1 MNHHNMGPSAASR
14 WMECTASVKATEG
27 MEQEPSR
34 AAAEGTVAH
43 TVTELLRLGR
53 IADARDMEGQ
63 VIEQDGFQIT
73 VDEEMVIHANAF
85 AEFCVKLPGEAHVEE
100 QVSLNPWIPGG
111 FGTADH
117 VAIGDGVIHV
127 VDFKYGKGVKVDARG
142 NVQMRLYAL
151 GAVHSLGWL
160 YGIDG
165 PKGHKW
171 TVKTT
176 IYQPR
181 IGHIDTEE
189 LPLEELLEWGRTV
202 VRPAAIEAQSDEGR
216 FKAGKHCRFCLLSG
230 SCAEQARHY
239 RQEVLGDFEDLT
251 AATLSDEQLGELL
264 DEMDML
270 KKWMTS
276 IEQEAKARAQQ
287 GRPPVGS
294 DGPYKLVE
302 GRKRREWT
310 FESDAEFVLKHHLG
324 EQAYEKTLLSPA
336 KAEKALGKGVDISDL
351 IRQLPGA
358 PTLVPAS
365 DKREPIPSADGDF
378 DNLEQS

>member
-63 VIEQDGFQIT
+63 VIEQDGFEIT
-73 VDEEMVIHANAF
+73 VDEEM
-85 AEFCVKLPGEAHVEE
+85 
-100 QVSLNPWIPGG
+100 
-111 FGTADH
+111 
-117 VAIGDGVIHV
+117 DGVIHV
-127 VDFKYGKGVKVDARG
+127 VDFKYGKGVKVDAQR

-270 KKWMTS
+270 KKWLTS

>member
-176 IYQPR
+176 VYQPR

>member
-1 MNHHNMGPSAASR
+1 VNHHNMGPSAASR
-14 WMECTASVKATEG
+14 WMQCTASVKATEG
-27 MEQEPSR
+27 MEQAASR

-63 VIEQDGFQIT
+63 VVEQEGFQIT

-85 AEFCVKLPGEAHVEE
+85 AEFCAKLPGEAHVEE
-100 QVSLNPWIPGG
+100 QVSLDPWIPGG
-111 FGTADH
+111 FGTTDH

-127 VDFKYGKGVKVDARG
+127 VDFKYGKGVKVDAWG
-142 NVQMRLYAL
+142 NAQMRLYAL

-165 PKGHKW
+165 PNGHPW

-176 IYQPR
+176 VYQPR
-181 IGHIDTEE
+181 INHIDTEE

-202 VRPAAIEAQSDEGR
+202 VHPAAIEAQSGKGR
-216 FKAGKHCRFCLLSG
+216 FKAGRHCRFCLLSG

-239 RQEVLGDFEDLT
+239 RQDVIGDFEDLDVVT
-251 AATLSDEQLGELL
+251 ISDAQLGELM
-264 DEMDML
+264 DEADMVR
-270 KKWMTS
+270 KWLTA
-276 IEQEAKARAQQ
+276 IEQEGKARAQQ
-287 GRPPVGS
+287 GRPPIGA

-324 EQAYEKTLLSPA
+324 EQAFEKALLSPA
-336 KAEKALGKGVDISDL
+336 KAEKALGSGVDISDL

-358 PTLVPAS
+358 PTLVPAT
-365 DKREPIPSADGDF
+365 DKREPLPSADGDF